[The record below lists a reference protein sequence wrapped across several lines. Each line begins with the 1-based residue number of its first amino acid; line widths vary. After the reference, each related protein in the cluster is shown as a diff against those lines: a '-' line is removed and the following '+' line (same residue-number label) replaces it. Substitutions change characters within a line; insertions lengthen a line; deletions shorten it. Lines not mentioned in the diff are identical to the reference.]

1 MDGLPDAS
9 ALRPASRRP
18 PMPLSGLWLR
28 CAQDGGPAEDK
39 LEPPVPAGLEELS
52 GPLYALIEFLEI
64 DEVWFIKTS
73 RSIPEGR
80 SARFSIVE
88 CRESRNERCP
98 ARAKSEPGHTATADK
113 TNERTYRDSRPPEDV
128 PYAAIA

>member
-1 MDGLPDAS
+1 MDGPPDAS

-64 DEVWFIKTS
+64 DEDLVEKTS

-113 TNERTYRDSRPPEDV
+113 TNERTYRDSRPPEDL
-128 PYAAIA
+128 PYAATA